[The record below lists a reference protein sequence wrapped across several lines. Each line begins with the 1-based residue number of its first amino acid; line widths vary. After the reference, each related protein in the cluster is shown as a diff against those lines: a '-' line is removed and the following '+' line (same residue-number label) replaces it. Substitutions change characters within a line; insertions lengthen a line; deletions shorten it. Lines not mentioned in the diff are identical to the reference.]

1 MHHAARPRYRLRTS
15 LAVAALAVGPLLAAC
30 SSADEPA
37 APPAS
42 TAPGATGTA
51 PGTTIELSDQERLA
65 EAKTVAVGFFE
76 AQAVNDYDRAQER
89 SDGAAALTIEWA
101 RAVNAI
107 AAADESGYQVP
118 AVSSPNV
125 RVQIDRLTADGP
137 GVWNATG
144 FVELSFRPGPV
155 ASTTTVA
162 GATDTT
168 AAASPSTYVVDLRF
182 VGEGAD
188 IRLADYRLDDLP
200 YPVSQLFVAIETPEQ
215 EANGLTGRTVLG
227 HRDLD
232 GSVQYVVALD
242 ATDVTDATDTT
253 QWSSAFTPTPAGS
266 TPGTA
271 LLPVGADSVDGTT
284 FADPIP
290 ADTSGF
296 ALVVFPGAFPG
307 SAGTLTLAADGAPVP
322 TTTAGSPPG
331 STPATS
337 MSWALPDYP
346 ELTPRPVNTVDATTS
361 TTSSSTTTSST
372 TTTTE
377 GPDQS
382 STTAPPTTS
391 TTTVTTTRPTTTTT
405 APSSTTTSTTAG

>member
-1 MHHAARPRYRLRTS
+1 MQNDARPHHRLRTS

-30 SSADEPA
+30 SSTDEPA

-118 AVSSPNV
+118 AVTSPNV
-125 RVQIDRLTADGP
+125 RVQIDQLTSDGP

-162 GATDTT
+162 GGTETT
-168 AAASPSTYVVDLRF
+168 VAASPSTYVVDLRF

-200 YPVSQLFVAIETPEQ
+200 YPVSQLFVSIDTPEQ

-242 ATDVTDATDTT
+242 ATDATDTAE
-253 QWSSAFTPTPAGS
+253 WSSAFTPAPAGS

-284 FADPIP
+284 FVDPIP

-322 TTTAGSPPG
+322 TTAAGSPPG
-331 STPATS
+331 STLASS
-337 MSWALPDYP
+337 MSWALPDFP
-346 ELTPRPVNTVDATTS
+346 ELTPRPVNTVDVTTS

-391 TTTVTTTRPTTTTT
+391 TTVTTTRPTTTTT
-405 APSSTTTSTTAG
+405 APSSITTSTTAG